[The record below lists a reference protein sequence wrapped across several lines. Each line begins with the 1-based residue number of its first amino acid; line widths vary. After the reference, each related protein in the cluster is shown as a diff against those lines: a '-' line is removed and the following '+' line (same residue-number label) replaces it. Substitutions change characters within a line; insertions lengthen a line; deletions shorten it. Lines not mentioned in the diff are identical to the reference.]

1 MFVCFGLRYVCTL
14 TLATGLLCL
23 VESNPSKGVFYD
35 ENATSINFYSNA
47 QCKNHVRVELE
58 RIYSIL
64 KMYELEQLKRS
75 YVFLTN

>member
-35 ENATSINFYSNA
+35 ENATSSNFYSNA

-58 RIYSIL
+58 RIYSTL
-64 KMYELEQLKRS
+64 KQFTLIG
-75 YVFLTN
+75 